1 MNPNE
6 KQENYQTEASP
17 VATKSWI
24 QMCSLIF
31 TFVDWQ
37 LIDATTFSCSNDS
50 NSNQINSS
58 AIIEKLEIHKVK
70 IDQNICCILHIQIP
84 MQISEKKN
92 WKINN
97 YLSSQDLN
105 CLVRDLSEESEIGWR
120 VHNLNRKQKNDV
132 VILLW
137 LRTHATHWEKFMEK

>member
-1 MNPNE
+1 MVQQWTQM

-37 LIDATTFSCSNDS
+37 LIDATTFSCSNNS

-70 IDQNICCILHIQIP
+70 IDQNICCIHHIQIP

-105 CLVRDLSEESEIGWR
+105 CLQRNQPKLNESKSQELESPNKSNIALQNFKKW
-120 VHNLNRKQKNDV
+120 NRQQ
-132 VILLW
+132 
-137 LRTHATHWEKFMEK
+137 